1 MVQNLDEI
9 HQQQPE
15 QGFQFPGVFEIT
27 AIGAVEANLEA
38 RMPEI
43 LESIGLHVLAGSS
56 KARASSGGNFTSV
69 SMSFTCPSRELY
81 DLAHEKLREDLH
93 IRWTL

>member
-1 MVQNLDEI
+1 MVQNLDDI
-9 HQQQPE
+9 HQQQPD

-27 AIGAVEANLEA
+27 AIGSTEVNLET

-43 LESIGLHVLAGSS
+43 LEAIGLHVLAGSA
-56 KARASSGGNFTSV
+56 KVRASSGGNYTSL

-81 DLAHEKLREDLH
+81 DLAHAKLREDLH

>member
-1 MVQNLDEI
+1 MVQNLDDI
-9 HQQQPE
+9 HQQQPD

-27 AIGAVEANLEA
+27 AIGSSEVNLET

-43 LESIGLHVLAGSS
+43 LASIGLHALAGSA
-56 KARASSGGNFTSV
+56 KLRASSGGNYTSL

-81 DLAHEKLREDLH
+81 DLAHAKLREDLH

>member
-1 MVQNLDEI
+1 MVQNLDDI
-9 HQQQPE
+9 HSQQPG

-27 AIGAVEANLEA
+27 AIGSAEANLEV

-43 LESIGLHVLAGSS
+43 LAEIDLPVISGSS
-56 KARASSGGNFTSV
+56 KVRPSSAGNYLSV
-69 SMSFTCPSRELY
+69 SMSFTCPSRERY
-81 DLAHEKLREDLH
+81 DLAHAKLREELH

>member
-1 MVQNLDEI
+1 MVQDLDDI
-9 HQQQPE
+9 HAQQPG

-27 AIGAVEANLEA
+27 AIGTTEANLEV

-43 LESIGLHVLAGSS
+43 LAEIDLHVLSGSS
-56 KARASSGGNFTSV
+56 KVRPSSAGNYRSV
-69 SMSFTCPSRELY
+69 SMSFNCPSREMY
-81 DLAHEKLREDLH
+81 DLAHAKLREELH